1 MGVMNTGSACVGA
14 VCKHMVS
21 MYPYIRALPTSLS
34 HAGLRAV
41 MCGRKIIEHCGQ
53 FLQPYQI
60 VCRIGPP
67 PQ

>member
-34 HAGLRAV
+34 PAGVKAV
-41 MCGRKIIEHCGQ
+41 TRGRKIIEDCGQ
-53 FLQPYQI
+53 FL
-60 VCRIGPP
+60 
-67 PQ
+67 